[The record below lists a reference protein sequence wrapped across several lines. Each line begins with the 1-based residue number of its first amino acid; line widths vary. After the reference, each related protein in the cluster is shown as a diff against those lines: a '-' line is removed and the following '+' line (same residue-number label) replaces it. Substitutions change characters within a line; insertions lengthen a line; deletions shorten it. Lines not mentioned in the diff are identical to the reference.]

1 MEIKY
6 IHKLLAKYWEGE
18 TSLSE
23 EEQLRSWFAENRE
36 DLPESLKKWAP
47 HFIGLAELRR
57 LSPSPGFEK
66 RLSERIEGPP
76 RRTLRL
82 KPVGKWALTAAAGL
96 ALLLMAWYGLENTSS
111 RTEPQ
116 AIDWSR
122 FEAQSPE
129 EAFQITRK
137 ALGFSAGQLKKGTD
151 RAYSGI
157 QRFQE
162 ISKRTR

>member
-1 MEIKY
+1 MEIRN

-23 EEQLRSWFAENRE
+23 EEQLRAWFAANRN

-47 HFIGLAELRR
+47 HFIGLAELRE
-57 LSPSPGFEK
+57 LSPSPDFSK
-66 RLSERIEGPP
+66 RLADRIENAP

-96 ALLLMAWYGLENTSS
+96 ALLLMAWYGLKNSS
-111 RTEPQ
+111 SPTEPQ

-122 FEAQSPE
+122 YEAQTPE
-129 EAFQITRK
+129 EAFRITRE
-137 ALGFSAGQLKKGTD
+137 ALEFSAVQLKKGTD

-157 QRFQE
+157 ERFQE